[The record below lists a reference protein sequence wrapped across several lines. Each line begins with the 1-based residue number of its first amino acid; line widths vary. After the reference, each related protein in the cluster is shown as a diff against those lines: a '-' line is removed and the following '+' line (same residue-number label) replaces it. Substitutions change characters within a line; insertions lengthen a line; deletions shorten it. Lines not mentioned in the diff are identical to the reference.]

1 MRLHT
6 LVFLL
11 ILFTLVY
18 SASCQFSFGNLLDKI
33 SNLTSSND
41 LETARKKKKKG
52 NKYTVPLLFGA
63 LMVKSIIFPL
73 AFKAMAVMSS
83 IAVVLSTMSLIISS
97 IVGYAKLAVRS
108 SAPSVKVIHKPYNSW
123 AKDDDNSVKNYYAPA
138 ENSDWM
144 APPPQ

>member
-1 MRLHT
+1 
-6 LVFLL
+6 
-11 ILFTLVY
+11 
-18 SASCQFSFGNLLDKI
+18 
-33 SNLTSSND
+33 
-41 LETARKKKKKG
+41 
-52 NKYTVPLLFGA
+52 
-63 LMVKSIIFPL
+63 
-73 AFKAMAVMSS
+73 MAIMSS

-97 IVGYAKLAVRS
+97 IVGYVKLAVRS

>member
-63 LMVKSIIFPL
+63 LMVKSIMFPL
-73 AFKAMAVMSS
+73 AFKAMAIMSS

-97 IVGYAKLAVRS
+97 IVGYVKLAVRS